1 MSFKYKDSLVYKTK
15 EFLVFIKKTLDI
27 LTFSYYN
34 TFAKK
39 IARRKKMNFQ
49 PLANRVLVEREE
61 EVTTTASGIIIPDNA
76 KEKPLQGKALAVGPD
91 AEEEGIKVGDTVV
104 FGKYSGSEITLDGKE
119 YLILTSDDILG
130 LLK

>member
-1 MSFKYKDSLVYKTK
+1 
-15 EFLVFIKKTLDI
+15 
-27 LTFSYYN
+27 
-34 TFAKK
+34 
-39 IARRKKMNFQ
+39 MNFQ

-76 KEKPLQGKALAVGPD
+76 KEKPLQGKVLAVGPD
-91 AEEEGIKVGDTVV
+91 AVEEGINEGDTVV